1 MLIYKSKL
9 IKLKAKTVRI
19 SKVRIKNRGDNMAQK
34 KLLLIDGNSV
44 AFRAF
49 YALYRQLDRFVSPSG
64 LHTNAIYTFKN
75 MLDYILKEVQPT
87 NILVA
92 FDAGKVTFRNKM
104 YQDYKGGRQ
113 KTPSEL
119 LEQLPVIREMLADLG
134 IKSYELPNY
143 EADDILGTMSKQ
155 GENQGYEVRIV
166 TGDRDL
172 TQLASDKTTV
182 MITKNGVGDTE
193 DYTPEHMKEK
203 NGVTPTEFIDMKAL
217 MGDNSD
223 NYPGVTKVGPKTAS
237 RLVQKYGS
245 VENLYQHVDEMK
257 KSKLKENL
265 INDKDKAFLAKKLA
279 TIDRDAPVTVTL
291 ADTKIRKTDYEK
303 LRNLYENL
311 GFRKFLTQLDQS
323 NGAQSEDTGVEK
335 YAYIEL
341 GQNNVHDLDQI
352 KTKELSFYLEMM
364 GDNYHVAPFAGFAL
378 KIDQKIYV
386 SKDIALLQEMPLKG
400 ILENKTI
407 HKNVFDLKRTYVGL
421 HRLELTAGGL
431 NYDMLLASY
440 LVNNENNSNDLG
452 EIAHLYDEYSVK
464 TDLEVYGKGKKRAI
478 PEDNQFY
485 HHLAAKVA
493 VIDKLKP
500 ELLKRL
506 KDHEQDG
513 LFDEIEIPVAFVL
526 AKMEMNGMKVLPGT
540 LIQLQNEFATK
551 LKNLEEKIYEQA
563 GERFNLN
570 SPKQLG
576 HILFEKLGLPPL
588 KKTKTGYSTSVEVLN
603 QLKTQSPIVS
613 EILDYRQI
621 AKIQSTY
628 VKGLLDVIQPDG
640 RVHTRYLQTLTATGR
655 LSSVDPNLQNIP
667 TRTEEG
673 KQIRK
678 AFVPADPKG
687 YIFSC
692 DYSQV
697 ELRVLAHVSGD
708 QNMQEAFKTGYDI
721 HSHTAM
727 KIFHLDSPDEVT
739 PLMRRHAKAVNFGI
753 VYGISDYGLSKNLGI
768 SRKRAKEFIDN
779 YFEQYPGVRDYM
791 DKAVQVAREK
801 GYAETIMHRRRYLP
815 DIHAKNFNLR
825 KFAERTAINSPI
837 QGSAAD
843 IIKIAMINMQK
854 KLEELHL
861 KTKMILQIH
870 DELLFDVPAN
880 ELEIIK
886 KIVPKIMQSAVQ
898 LDVPLIA
905 DSGWGHT
912 WYDAK

>member
-1 MLIYKSKL
+1 
-9 IKLKAKTVRI
+9 
-19 SKVRIKNRGDNMAQK
+19 MAQK

-49 YALYRQLDRFVSPSG
+49 YALFRQLDRFVSPDG

-75 MLDYILKEVQPT
+75 MLDAILKQVQPT

-92 FDAGKVTFRNKM
+92 FDAGKVTFRTKM

-119 LEQLPVIREMLADLG
+119 LEQMPVIRQMLADLG
-134 IKSYELPNY
+134 IKSYELKNY
-143 EADDILGTMSKQ
+143 EADDIIGTLAKM
-155 GENQGYEVRIV
+155 GEDADYQVTIV

-172 TQLASDKTTV
+172 TQLASEKTTV
-182 MITKNGVGDTE
+182 LITKNGVGDTE
-193 DYTPEHMKEK
+193 AYTPEHMKEV

-237 RLVQKYGS
+237 RLIQKYGS
-245 VENLYQHVDEMK
+245 VEELYQHVDEMK

-279 TIDRDAPVTVTL
+279 TIDRTSPVTVTL
-291 ADTKIRKTDYEK
+291 ADTKIKAVDYEK
-303 LRNLYENL
+303 LRSLYEQL
-311 GFRKFLTQLDQS
+311 GFKKFLAELNQDE
-323 NGAQSEDTGVEK
+323 NFAGASDSENYDYT
-335 YAYIEL
+335 EL
-341 GQNNVHDLDQI
+341 KEDELP
-352 KTKELSFYLEMM
+352 ELSKLASQEKQLTFYLEML
-364 GDNYHVAPFAGFAL
+364 GDNYHLAPFVGFAL
-378 KIDQKIYV
+378 KVGKKVYV
-386 SKDIALLQEMPLKG
+386 AQDLALLQTASFKK
-400 ILENKTI
+400 ILEDKTI
-407 HKNVFDLKRTYVGL
+407 VKNVFDLKRTAVGL
-421 HRLELTAGGL
+421 QRLGIKAAGL

-440 LVNNENNSNDLG
+440 LINNENNANDLG

-464 TDLEVYGKGKKRAI
+464 TDLEVYGKGKKQAV
-478 PEDNQFY
+478 PATAEL
-485 HHLAAKVA
+485 HEHLAAKVC
-493 VIDKLKP
+493 VIEKLRP

-506 KDHEQDG
+506 KDHEQDA
-513 LFDEIEIPVAFVL
+513 LFDQIEIPVARVL
-526 AKMEMNGMKVLPGT
+526 TKMELNGMKVVPTT
-540 LIQLQNEFATK
+540 LLQLQNDFATK
-551 LKNLEEKIYEQA
+551 LTELEDKIYYQA

-576 HILFEKLGLPPL
+576 HILFEKLNLPPL
-588 KKTKTGYSTSVEVLN
+588 KKTKTGYSTSVEVLK
-603 QLKTQSPIVS
+603 QLQAQSPIVND
-613 EILDYRQI
+613 ILDYRQI

-628 VKGLLDVIQPDG
+628 VKGLLDVIQNDG

-667 TRTEEG
+667 TRTDEG

-678 AFVPADPKG
+678 AFVPSTKDG

-708 QNMQEAFKTGYDI
+708 EHMQEAFKSGYDI
-721 HSHTAM
+721 HAHTAM

-768 SRKRAKEFIDN
+768 SRKQAKEFIEN
-779 YFEQYPGVRDYM
+779 YFEQYPQIREFM
-791 DKAVQVAREK
+791 DKAVKEAREK

-825 KFAERTAINSPI
+825 SFAERTAINSPI

-854 KLEELHL
+854 KLDELHL

-870 DELLFDVPAN
+870 DELLFDVPKD
-880 ELEIIK
+880 ELETIK
-886 KIVPKIMQSAVQ
+886 KIVPAVMQNAVH

>member
-1 MLIYKSKL
+1 
-9 IKLKAKTVRI
+9 
-19 SKVRIKNRGDNMAQK
+19 MAEN

-49 YALYRQLDRFVSPSG
+49 YALYRQLDSFTSPDG
-64 LHTNAIYTFKN
+64 LHTNAIYAFKN
-75 MLDYILKEVQPT
+75 MLDVLLKDIEPT
-87 NILVA
+87 HILVA
-92 FDAGKVTFRNKM
+92 FDAGKVTFRTKM
-104 YQDYKGGRQ
+104 YDEYKGGRA
-113 KTPSEL
+113 KTPEEL
-119 LEQLPVIREMLADLG
+119 LEQLPYIQEMLHDLG
-134 IKSYELPNY
+134 IKTYELKNY
-143 EADDILGTMSKQ
+143 EADDIIGTFATK
-155 GENQGYEVRIV
+155 GEEAGFTTTIV

-182 MITKNGVGDTE
+182 EVTKSGVSQIE
-193 DYTPEHMKEK
+193 AYTPEHMKEV

-237 RLVQKYGS
+237 RLIQKYGS
-245 VENLYQHVDEMK
+245 IENLYDHIDEMK

-279 TIDRDAPVTVTL
+279 TIDRDSPVTIDLDDV
-291 ADTKIRKTDYEK
+291 KRQPIDYEK
-303 LRNLYENL
+303 LRQFYEKLN
-311 GFRKFLTQLDQS
+311 FRKFLAELNASGEGQEST
-323 NGAQSEDTGVEK
+323 EVEK
-335 YAYIEL
+335 VDYTVLDNE
-341 GQNNVHDLDQI
+341 NVKSI
-352 KTKELSFYLEMM
+352 KVAENDHVEFYLAML
-364 GDNYHVAPFAGFAL
+364 GANYHLAEFVGFSL
-378 KIDQKIYV
+378 KINDKIYV
-386 SKDIALLQEMPLKG
+386 SRDVELLEEDNLKNL
-400 ILENKTI
+400 LESDKI
-407 HKNVFDLKRTYVGL
+407 KKNVFDLKKTVVGL
-421 HRLELTAGGL
+421 HRLGIHAHGID
-431 NYDMLLASY
+431 YDMLLASY

-452 EIAHLYDEYSVK
+452 EVAHLYGDYSVN
-464 TDLEVYGKGKKRAI
+464 TDIEVYGKGKNEHV
-478 PEDNQFY
+478 PDEDDVLFN
-485 HHLAAKVA
+485 HLASKVNA
-493 VIDKLKP
+493 IETLKKPLLEKLK
-500 ELLKRL
+500 E
-506 KDHEQDG
+506 HEQDD
-513 LFDEIEIPVAFVL
+513 LFETIEIPTARVL
-526 AKMEMNGMKVLPGT
+526 AKMEINGIKVEAST
-540 LIQLQNEFATK
+540 LIELQNEFAVK
-551 LKNLEEKIYEQA
+551 LKELEDKIYKQA
-563 GERFNLN
+563 GEEFNLN

-576 HILFEKLGLPPL
+576 HILFEKLNLPVL
-588 KKTKTGYSTSVEVLN
+588 KKTKTGYSTSVEVLD

-667 TRTEEG
+667 TRTEES

-678 AFVPADPKG
+678 AFVPSEPDG

-708 QNMQEAFKTGYDI
+708 KNMQEAFKTGYDI
-721 HSHTAM
+721 HAHTAM
-727 KIFHLDSPDEVT
+727 RIFHLDSPDEVT

-779 YFEQYPGVRDYM
+779 YFEQYPQIKDYM
-791 DKAVQVAREK
+791 DKAVQEAREK

-815 DIHAKNFNLR
+815 DIHAKKFTVR
-825 KFAERTAINSPI
+825 SFAERTAINSPI

-854 KLEELHL
+854 KLDELHL
-861 KTKMILQIH
+861 KTKMVIQVH
-870 DELLFDVPAN
+870 DELIFDVPKD
-880 ELEIIK
+880 ELETIK
-886 KIVPKIMQSAVQ
+886 KIVPEIMQSAVK

-905 DSGWGHT
+905 DSGWGHN

>member
-1 MLIYKSKL
+1 
-9 IKLKAKTVRI
+9 
-19 SKVRIKNRGDNMAQK
+19 MAQK

-49 YALYRQLDRFVSPSG
+49 YALYRQLDRFTSPDG

-75 MLDYILKEVQPT
+75 MLDAIMKKVQPT
-87 NILVA
+87 NVLVA
-92 FDAGKVTFRNKM
+92 FDAGKVTFRTKM

-119 LEQLPVIREMLADLG
+119 LEQLPVIRELLADLG
-134 IKSYELPNY
+134 ITSYELKNY
-143 EADDILGTMSKQ
+143 EADDIIGTLAKM
-155 GENQGYEVRIV
+155 GEDAGYKVTVV

-172 TQLASDKTTV
+172 TQLASDKVTV

-193 DYTPEHMKEK
+193 DYTPEHMKEV

-237 RLVQKYGS
+237 RLIQKYGS
-245 VENLYQHVDEMK
+245 VENLYEHVDEMK

-279 TIDRDAPVTVTL
+279 TIDHDSPVTVTL
-291 ADTKIRKTDYEK
+291 EDTVKRDVDYEK
-303 LRNLYENL
+303 LRTLYEKL
-311 GFRKFLTQLDQS
+311 GFKKFLAELNQDSAAQDETTGAEEYQYVELTQDNSQ
-323 NGAQSEDTGVEK
+323 
-335 YAYIEL
+335 EL
-341 GQNNVHDLDQI
+341 ADL
-352 KTKELSFYLEMM
+352 KAKEITFYLGML
-364 GDNYHVAPFAGFAL
+364 GDNYHLAPFVGFAL
-378 KIDQKIYV
+378 KVDRKVYV
-386 SKDIALLQEMPLKG
+386 AKDIALLQEMPLKG

-407 HKNVFDLKRTYVGL
+407 KKNVFDLKRTYVGL
-421 HRLELTAGGL
+421 HRLGITAGGL
-431 NYDMLLASY
+431 DYDMLLASY

-452 EIAHLYDEYSVK
+452 EIAHLYGEYSVK
-464 TDLEVYGKGKKRAI
+464 TDLEVYGKGKKMAV
-478 PEDNQFY
+478 PEDEEFFK
-485 HHLAAKVA
+485 HLAAKVN
-493 VIDKLKP
+493 VIEKLKP
-500 ELLKRL
+500 ELIKRL

-513 LFDEIEIPVAFVL
+513 LYDDIEIPVAFVL
-526 AKMEMNGMKVLPGT
+526 AKMEIAGMKVLPTT
-540 LIQLQNEFATK
+540 LMELQNDFATR
-551 LKNLEEKIYEQA
+551 LKELQDKIYSQA
-563 GERFNLN
+563 GEEFNLN

-576 HILFEKLGLPPL
+576 HILFEKLGLPPV
-588 KKTKTGYSTSVEVLN
+588 KKTKTGYSTSVEVLD
-603 QLKTQSPIVS
+603 QLKTKSPIIN

-667 TRTEEG
+667 TRTDEG

-678 AFVPADPKG
+678 AFVPTEADG

-708 QNMQEAFKTGYDI
+708 EHMQEAFKTGYDI

-727 KIFHLDSPDEVT
+727 KIFHLDSPDQVT
-739 PLMRRHAKAVNFGI
+739 PLQRRHAKAVNFGI

-768 SRKRAKEFIDN
+768 SRKQAKEFIDN
-779 YFEQYPGVRDYM
+779 YFEQYPQIKDYM
-791 DKAVQVAREK
+791 DKAVQEAREK

-815 DIHAKNFNLR
+815 DIHAKNFNVR
-825 KFAERTAINSPI
+825 SFAERTAINSPI

-854 KLEELHL
+854 ELEEVHL
-861 KTKMILQIH
+861 KTKMVLQVH
-870 DELLFDVPAN
+870 DELIFDVPKD
-880 ELEIIK
+880 ELETIK
-886 KIVPKIMQSAVQ
+886 KIVPEVMQSAVQ
-898 LDVPLIA
+898 LDVPLVA
-905 DSGWGHT
+905 DSGWGHN

>member
-1 MLIYKSKL
+1 
-9 IKLKAKTVRI
+9 
-19 SKVRIKNRGDNMAQK
+19 MAQK

-49 YALYRQLDRFVSPSG
+49 YALYRQLDNFTSPDG

-75 MLDYILKEVQPT
+75 MLDAILKRVNPT
-87 NILVA
+87 NVLVA
-92 FDAGKVTFRNKM
+92 FDAGKVTFRTKM
-104 YQDYKGGRQ
+104 YKDYKGGRA

-119 LEQLPVIREMLADLG
+119 SEQLPVIRELLSDLG
-134 IKSYELPNY
+134 ITSYELKNY
-143 EADDILGTMSKQ
+143 EADDIIGTLSKM
-155 GENQGYEVRIV
+155 GEADGYEVVIV

-182 MITKNGVGDTE
+182 LITKNGVGDTE
-193 DYTPEHMKEK
+193 DYTPEHMKEV
-203 NGVTPTEFIDMKAL
+203 NGVTPREFIDMKAL

-237 RLVQKYGS
+237 KLIQKYGS
-245 VENLYQHVDEMK
+245 VENLYDHIDEMK
-257 KSKLKENL
+257 KSKMKENL
-265 INDKDKAFLAKKLA
+265 IADKNKALLGKKLA
-279 TIDRDAPVTVTL
+279 TIDRDSPVTVTL
-291 ADTKIRKTDYEK
+291 ADTKLKETDYEK
-303 LRNLYENL
+303 LRLLYERL
-311 GFRKFLTQLDQS
+311 DFKKFLASLNANS
-323 NGAQSEDTGVEK
+323 NLQDEDTGLEQYKYQELTEDKLADLNFDEK
-335 YAYIEL
+335 E
-341 GQNNVHDLDQI
+341 V
-352 KTKELSFYLEMM
+352 SFYLGMLGE
-364 GDNYHVAPFAGFAL
+364 NYHLAPFVGFSL
-378 KIDQKIYV
+378 KLGEKVYV
-386 SKDIALLQEMPLKG
+386 SKDVALLKDKKLRGM
-400 ILENKTI
+400 LENKI
-407 HKNVFDLKRTYVGL
+407 IKKNVFDIKRTYVGL
-421 HRLELTAGGL
+421 HRIGIIAQGL

-464 TDLEVYGKGKKRAI
+464 TDLEVYGKGKKMAV
-478 PEDNQFY
+478 PDDEEFFK
-485 HHLAAKVA
+485 HLAAKVS
-493 VIDKLKP
+493 VIEKLKP
-500 ELLKRL
+500 VLLAKL

-513 LFDEIEIPVAFVL
+513 LYDEIEVPTSFVL
-526 AKMEMNGMKVLPGT
+526 AKMEIAGMKVEPAT
-540 LIQLQNEFATK
+540 LLQLEQDFAMR
-551 LKNLEEKIYEQA
+551 LKELEDKIYSQA
-563 GERFNLN
+563 GEKFNLN

-603 QLKTQSPIVS
+603 QLKTQSPIVG

-628 VKGLLDVIQPDG
+628 VKGLLDVIQSDG

-678 AFVPADPKG
+678 AFVPSTSDG
-687 YIFSC
+687 YIYSC

-708 QNMQEAFKTGYDI
+708 AAMQEAFKTGYDI

-727 KIFHLDSPDEVT
+727 KIFHLDSPNEVT

-779 YFEQYPGVRDYM
+779 YFEQYPQIRDYM
-791 DKAVQVAREK
+791 DKAVKVAREK

-815 DIHAKNFNLR
+815 DIHAKNFNVR
-825 KFAERTAINSPI
+825 SFAERTAINSPI

-854 KLEELHL
+854 KLDELHL
-861 KTKMILQIH
+861 KTKMVLQVH
-870 DELLFDVPAN
+870 DELIFDVPKE
-880 ELEIIK
+880 ELETIK
-886 KIVPKIMQSAVQ
+886 KIVPEVMQNAVQ

-905 DSGWGHT
+905 DSGWGHN

>member
-1 MLIYKSKL
+1 
-9 IKLKAKTVRI
+9 
-19 SKVRIKNRGDNMAQK
+19 MAQK

-49 YALYRQLDRFVSPSG
+49 YALYRQLDRFTSPDG

-75 MLDYILKEVQPT
+75 MLDAILKQVNPT

-92 FDAGKVTFRNKM
+92 FDAGKVTFRTKM

-119 LEQLPVIREMLADLG
+119 LEQLPVIRELLKDLG
-134 IKSYELPNY
+134 IKSYELKNY
-143 EADDILGTMSKQ
+143 EADDIIGTLSKM
-155 GENQGYEVRIV
+155 GEDAGYEVTIV

-172 TQLASDKTTV
+172 TQLASDKVTV
-182 MITKNGVGDTE
+182 LITKNGVGDTE
-193 DYTPEHMKEK
+193 AYTPEHMKEV

-237 RLVQKYGS
+237 RLIQKYGS
-245 VENLYQHVDEMK
+245 VEELYKHVDEMK

-279 TIDRDAPVTVTL
+279 TIDRTSPVEVTL
-291 ADTKIRKTDYEK
+291 KDTEIKDPDYEK
-303 LRNLYENL
+303 LRNLYEKL
-311 GFRKFLTQLDQS
+311 GFRKFLAQLDQ
-323 NGAQSEDTGVEK
+323 NKDAQSENTSAEDYQYVELTEDN
-335 YAYIEL
+335 A
-341 GQNNVHDLDQI
+341 
-352 KTKELSFYLEMM
+352 KELANISEKEISFYLEMI
-364 GDNYHVAPFAGFAL
+364 GDNYHLAPFAGFAL
-378 KIDQKIYV
+378 KIGSKIYV
-386 SKDIALLQEMPLKG
+386 AKDIALLQEMPLKA

-407 HKNVFDLKRTYVGL
+407 KKNVFDIKRTFVGL
-421 HRLELTAGGL
+421 HRLDILAGGL
-431 NYDMLLASY
+431 DYDMLLASY

-452 EIAHLYDEYSVK
+452 EIAHLYDDYSVK
-464 TDLEVYGKGKKRAI
+464 TDLEVYGKGKKKAVPDDI
-478 PEDNQFY
+478 EFY
-485 HHLAAKVA
+485 KHLAAKVHA
-493 VIDKLKP
+493 IADLKP

-506 KDHEQDG
+506 KDHEQDD
-513 LFDEIEIPVAFVL
+513 LYDQIEIPVAFVL
-526 AKMEMNGMKVLPGT
+526 AKMEINGMKVLPGT
-540 LIQLQNEFATK
+540 LIQLENDFATR
-551 LKNLEEKIYEQA
+551 LKELEDKIYQQA

-678 AFVPADPKG
+678 AFVPSEADG

-708 QNMQEAFKTGYDI
+708 EHMQEAFNTGYDI

-779 YFEQYPGVRDYM
+779 YFDQYPQIKDYM
-791 DKAVQVAREK
+791 DKAVKEAREK

-815 DIHAKNFNLR
+815 DIHAKNFNVR
-825 KFAERTAINSPI
+825 SFAERTAINSPI

-861 KTKMILQIH
+861 KTKMVLQVH
-870 DELLFDVPAN
+870 DEL
-880 ELEIIK
+880 I
-886 KIVPKIMQSAVQ
+886 
-898 LDVPLIA
+898 
-905 DSGWGHT
+905 
-912 WYDAK
+912 